1 MAGLPPSPAL
11 ANPAANLIPEFNTPA
26 VLPGAVT
33 FGTVHMEASRK
44 KKLHQAVD
52 DGITSGG
59 FPLVT
64 PAEAGMADA
73 RHASSIAQT
82 DGAAVAPPW
91 FAGALAAGLA
101 AALPAALAA
110 ALPAALAA
118 ALPAALAP
126 LEAQLANVSIS
137 RGNAQA
143 SKEDKVL
150 EIMFCSIPFLDL
162 CPG

>member
-110 ALPAALAA
+110 AL
-118 ALPAALAP
+118 AP
-126 LEAQLANVSIS
+126 LEAQVANVGIS
-137 RGNAQA
+137 QGNAQA

-162 CPG
+162 FPG

>member
-101 AALPAALAA
+101 AALPAALA
-110 ALPAALAA
+110 
-118 ALPAALAP
+118 P

-162 CPG
+162 CTRLNAYFNCCLCF

>member
-1 MAGLPPSPAL
+1 MEHRYIQKMAGLPPSPAL

-110 ALPAALAA
+110 AL
-118 ALPAALAP
+118 AP
-126 LEAQLANVSIS
+126 LEAQVANVGIS
-137 RGNAQA
+137 QGNAQA

>member
-101 AALPAALAA
+101 AALPAALA
-110 ALPAALAA
+110 
-118 ALPAALAP
+118 P
-126 LEAQLANVSIS
+126 LEAQLANVGIS
-137 RGNAQA
+137 QGNAQA
-143 SKEDKVL
+143 SKEDKVF

>member
-110 ALPAALAA
+110 AL
-118 ALPAALAP
+118 AP
-126 LEAQLANVSIS
+126 LEAQVANVGIS
-137 RGNAQA
+137 QGNAQA

-162 CPG
+162 CPRLSAYFNSCLCF

>member
-33 FGTVHMEASRK
+33 FGTVDMEASRK
-44 KKLHQAVD
+44 RKLHQAVD

-59 FPLVT
+59 FPLIT

-101 AALPAALAA
+101 AALPAALA
-110 ALPAALAA
+110 
-118 ALPAALAP
+118 P
-126 LEAQLANVSIS
+126 LEAQLANVGIS
-137 RGNAQA
+137 QGNAQA

-162 CPG
+162 FPG